1 MTQDGRSGVLGEL
14 PGDFMMWVLIMSEL
28 LVLDRKSVV

>member
-1 MTQDGRSGVLGEL
+1 MLEQLNLGL
-14 PGDFMMWVLIMSEL
+14 SPTVLILRYSAIAL